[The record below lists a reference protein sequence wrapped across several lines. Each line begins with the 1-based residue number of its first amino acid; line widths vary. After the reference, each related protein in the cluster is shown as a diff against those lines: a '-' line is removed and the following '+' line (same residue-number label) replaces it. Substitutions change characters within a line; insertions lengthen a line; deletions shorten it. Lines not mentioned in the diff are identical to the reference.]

1 MDFGFFTMFQ
11 ADVVRYIYF
20 NFLKLHLDS
29 SFTVNYNSI
38 LFASP
43 PYFLMINSCY
53 ASS

>member
-1 MDFGFFTMFQ
+1 MLPYFLYKQIITHGFRIFAVFQ
-11 ADVVRYIYF
+11 ADEVRYIYF

-43 PYFLMINSCY
+43 S
-53 ASS
+53 